1 MCLGPSTSPARRA
14 EQEPRVWVPVPALPG
29 PGQTRSL
36 AALCLGFPA
45 GGGGAGRGFGAAA
58 PAQQAVHGNS
68 AIVAPSQPSPPAS
81 PPGSPP
87 WTRRGTERHH
97 GDAAPTRARPFAG
110 AGGRAERQSP
120 GTSVRARRTRGR
132 GRRAPPPGLPRAEAA
147 CARPAGTPPTREA
160 GAQTLAA
167 ILSGRDVH
175 RGLKSGSAGTPAS
188 GVLGGLSG
196 TGGVGRC
203 GPFRFATLVELGG
216 HPRMSSPSMERRKR
230 GPGEWGSGSGRGQAS
245 VAVFIRSVV
254 GVFSG
259 PSLGFQ
265 VISLLFAQE
274 MLFPP

>member
-1 MCLGPSTSPARRA
+1 M
-14 EQEPRVWVPVPALPG
+14 PRSQHQPG
-29 PGQTRSL
+29 PACGARAQSLGSCPSSARSRPDEEP
-36 AALCLGFPA
+36 GRSVPRFPRRR
-45 GGGGAGRGFGAAA
+45 GWGGAGIRCGRPRPAGRPRKQRHRCPLPALAPGTAAW
-58 PAQQAVHGNS
+58 Q
-68 AIVAPSQPSPPAS
+68 
-81 PPGSPP
+81 PP
-87 WTRRGTERHH
+87 WTRGRGTERHH
-97 GDAAPTRARPFAG
+97 GDAAPTRARPSCW
-110 AGGRAERQSP
+110 RQSP
-120 GTSVRARRTRGR
+120 GTSVTARRTRGR

-147 CARPAGTPPTREA
+147 CARPAGTPPAREA

-196 TGGVGRC
+196 PGGVGRC

-230 GPGEWGSGSGRGQAS
+230 GLGGWGSGSGRGQAS
-245 VAVFIRSVV
+245 VAVFIRSVI

>member
-1 MCLGPSTSPARRA
+1 M
-14 EQEPRVWVPVPALPG
+14 PVPPTG
-29 PGQTRSL
+29 M
-36 AALCLGFPA
+36 
-45 GGGGAGRGFGAAA
+45 
-58 PAQQAVHGNS
+58 
-68 AIVAPSQPSPPAS
+68 PPA
-81 PPGSPP
+81 
-87 WTRRGTERHH
+87 
-97 GDAAPTRARPFAG
+97 
-110 AGGRAERQSP
+110 
-120 GTSVRARRTRGR
+120 
-132 GRRAPPPGLPRAEAA
+132 
-147 CARPAGTPPTREA
+147 REA

-196 TGGVGRC
+196 PGGVGRC

>member
-1 MCLGPSTSPARRA
+1 M
-14 EQEPRVWVPVPALPG
+14 PRSQHQPG
-29 PGQTRSL
+29 PACGARAQSLGSCPSSARSRPDEEP
-36 AALCLGFPA
+36 GRSVPRFPRRR
-45 GGGGAGRGFGAAA
+45 GWGGAGIQCGRPRAAGRPRKQRRRCPLPALA
-58 PAQQAVHGNS
+58 PGIAAWQPPLDS
-68 AIVAPSQPSPPAS
+68 AGDGTPPRRRRAHPSPAVR
-81 PPGSPP
+81 
-87 WTRRGTERHH
+87 WRW
-97 GDAAPTRARPFAG
+97 
-110 AGGRAERQSP
+110 RQSP
-120 GTSVRARRTRGR
+120 GTSVTARRTRGR

-147 CARPAGTPPTREA
+147 CARPAGTPPAREA

-167 ILSGRDVH
+167 ILSGQDVH

-196 TGGVGRC
+196 PGGVGRC